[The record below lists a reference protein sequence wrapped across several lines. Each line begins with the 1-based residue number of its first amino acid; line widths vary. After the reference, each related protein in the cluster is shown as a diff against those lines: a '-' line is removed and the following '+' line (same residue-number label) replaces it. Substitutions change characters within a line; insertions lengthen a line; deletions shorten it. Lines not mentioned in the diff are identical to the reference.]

1 MDLPDD
7 FRFVECIETPQRD
20 WWVVEEGRVVA
31 IYLSES
37 EDCDMDAFSA
47 AQDHANE
54 LSGKYGYS
62 TLTLGTTWRSGAFDH
77 LEDLS
82 CRRSTCCRFI
92 PRYGPVDWEEG
103 TVPFGYE
110 GGVDPEGDA

>member
-7 FRFVECIETPQRD
+7 FHFVECIETPQRD
-20 WWVVEEGRVVA
+20 WWVVVDGRVVA
-31 IYLSES
+31 LFLN
-37 EDCDMDAFSA
+37 EDDSGDHFSA
-47 AQDHANE
+47 ALKKANE
-54 LSGKYGYS
+54 LSGKYGYG
-62 TLTLGTTWRSGAFDH
+62 TLSLGTTWRSRAFDH

-110 GGVDPEGDA
+110 GGVDPEGDE